1 MEDLHI
7 MIVDSVFEAQD
18 AKDFFLSIDNRS
30 VIYLAENENKAWSLL
45 QKSIELKSVP
55 KVLILDSSKED
66 INGLE
71 LLRKIRNHPSLKSI
85 LVFVL
90 ADSDKNKEEV
100 LELNVAGFIHKP
112 LDKNQ
117 LKEVFSVIN
126 EYLSIIVFPRN
137 SI

>member
-30 VIYLAENENKAWSLL
+30 VFYLAENENKAWSLL

-112 LDKNQ
+112 LDKNK
-117 LKEVFSVIN
+117 LKEV
-126 EYLSIIVFPRN
+126 
-137 SI
+137 